1 MSRIYGNIEEVDSEK
16 IKKFFNNRAKKDE
29 EALLVK
35 TEFSDKENVEKRH
48 KEESELLLN
57 KIDFENKKILE
68 IGCGIGRWAEV
79 FHDKCDS
86 YLGIDYSED
95 LIEIAKENYN
105 YDNCH
110 FQVLSASQLDTA
122 DLLISA
128 PFDIVIITGV
138 LIYFNDD
145 KGYTAF
151 MVNICETSSGV
162 HYDIDLISDF
172 CKRNN
177 LFLVV
182 DAVSSFLADYI
193 NMSEHGVDVVI
204 TGSQK
209 ALACPPGI
217 AIITL
222 SGRAVDRVNNNSCKS
237 MYFDLKDM
245 LLNAKRGQTPYTPA
259 ITILLQINARL
270 NQIKNDGGV
279 KVEIER
285 TTNLA
290 NDFRNKI
297 KEFPFEV
304 RCKCLSN
311 AVTTVHSK
319 EILDVNLVEI
329 LKNEYDIWV
338 STARDDLSKD
348 MIFRVGHMGD
358 LSTEDNDALIDALR
372 DIQKRGLF

>member
-1 MSRIYGNIEEVDSEK
+1 MSNDLILKVGSEQTPYFRTPEFSQVTLENEKLMKDMLFADDDSKVIFLTGSGTSGMEATVMNVFDESDKVLVVNGGGFGQRFVDLCRLHNIECDDIKVDFGSCLTSEML
-16 IKKFFNNRAKKDE
+16 NEYDGKD
-29 EALLVK
+29 
-35 TEFSDKENVEKRH
+35 
-48 KEESELLLN
+48 
-57 KIDFENKKILE
+57 
-68 IGCGIGRWAEV
+68 
-79 FHDKCDS
+79 
-86 YLGIDYSED
+86 
-95 LIEIAKENYN
+95 
-105 YDNCH
+105 
-110 FQVLSASQLDTA
+110 
-122 DLLISA
+122 
-128 PFDIVIITGV
+128 
-138 LIYFNDD
+138 
-145 KGYTAF
+145 YTAF

-172 CKRNN
+172 CKRND

-182 DAVSSFLADYI
+182 DAISSFLADYI
-193 NMSEHGVDVVI
+193 NMSEHKVDVLI

-217 AIITL
+217 AIVVL
-222 SGRAVDRVNNNSCKS
+222 SKDAVNRVNNNSCKS

-245 LLNAKRGQTPYTPA
+245 LINAVRGQTPYTPA

-270 NQIKNDGGV
+270 KQIQKCGGV
-279 KVEIER
+279 NTEIER
-285 TTNLA
+285 TANLA

-297 KEFPFEV
+297 QEFPFEV

-311 AVTTVHSK
+311 AVTTVHST

-358 LSTEDNDALIDALR
+358 LSTDDNDRLIEALR

>member
-1 MSRIYGNIEEVDSEK
+1 MLSYQTVNSHTLELLKKLTNEEFLSKARLVGGTALALQYGHRISIDLDFFGNIEEDNETIKEILINIGKLSVIKESKNIK
-16 IKKFFNNRAKKDE
+16 IYILD
-29 EALLVK
+29 
-35 TEFSDKENVEKRH
+35 DI
-48 KEESELLLN
+48 
-57 KIDFENKKILE
+57 KIDFGSCLT
-68 IGCGIGRWAEV
+68 
-79 FHDKCDS
+79 S
-86 YLGIDYSED
+86 QMLGE
-95 LIEIAKENYN
+95 
-105 YDNCH
+105 YDN
-110 FQVLSASQLDTA
+110 
-122 DLLISA
+122 
-128 PFDIVIITGV
+128 
-138 LIYFNDD
+138 

-358 LSTEDNDALIDALR
+358 LSTEDNDTLIDALR